1 MDAAPQIASKSTA
14 DQKVTPVE
22 VVFPDRNSVADRDGR
37 FGDSPFAGAGDSADE
52 ANAAFRIEL
61 SDAAQRLTDL
71 SPIEPADP
79 KTAEPEQP
87 ATPEDAPQAAAAV
100 GEPEDAE
107 DAGVAATEDGAD
119 TNQVTSF
126 AQERTGNDTRNETE
140 AGRTLGQVIDAFA

>member
-37 FGDSPFAGAGDSADE
+37 FGDSQSDGAGDSAAE

-61 SDAAQRLTDL
+61 SDAAQRPTNP

-79 KTAEPEQP
+79 ETAEPEQP
-87 ATPEDAPQAAAAV
+87 ATQDDAPEAATAV
-100 GEPEDAE
+100 GEPEETA
-107 DAGVAATEDGAD
+107 VAVTEDGAD

-126 AQERTGNDTRNETE
+126 AQERTGNDTRSETE